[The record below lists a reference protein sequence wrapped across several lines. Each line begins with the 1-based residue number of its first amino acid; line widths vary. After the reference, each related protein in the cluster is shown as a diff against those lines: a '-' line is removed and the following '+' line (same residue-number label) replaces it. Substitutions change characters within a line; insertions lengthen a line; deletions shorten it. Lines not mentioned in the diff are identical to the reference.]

1 MIPRGYRYLIAIVA
15 LLVGLAFDPS
25 QADAQVSLRR
35 SAPLQPVA
43 LARKGDLLIGIGG
56 AYEADVHAPLV
67 SVDGDLA
74 RVAVVHLLYA
84 VADGVLLEVRGDP
97 YQVLNVDS
105 LGVPI
110 IEPDESPIGGSASG
124 AADFRAAVSFLLFG
138 DDQGLAAGGR
148 FEFNLPDSDESKG
161 LGTNSLNI
169 RFGVLGAFRR
179 GPLVFTA
186 DVGFAILEAPVDNF
200 EQNDVLAYSAELL
213 YSTALARPLRLY
225 LGVDGRASTRSSV
238 PLGTEDLGTVR
249 FGADL
254 RLGRWLLDAGGL
266 VGYAGNSASWGLTG
280 GAAFLLGRRRGPG
293 GDGGSTS

>member
-1 MIPRGYRYLIAIVA
+1 M
-15 LLVGLAFDPS
+15 
-25 QADAQVSLRR
+25 
-35 SAPLQPVA
+35 
-43 LARKGDLLIGIGG
+43 
-56 AYEADVHAPLV
+56 
-67 SVDGDLA
+67 
-74 RVAVVHLLYA
+74 
-84 VADGVLLEVRGDP
+84 
-97 YQVLNVDS
+97 DS

-148 FEFNLPDSDESKG
+148 FEFNLPGSDESKG

-186 DVGFAILEAPVDNF
+186 DVGLAVLEAPVDNF

-213 YSTALARPLRLY
+213 YSTPLDTPLRLY
-225 LGVDGRASTRSSV
+225 VGVDGRASIRSTV
-238 PLGTEDLGTVR
+238 PPGTEDLGAAR
-249 FGADL
+249 FGVDL

-280 GAAFLLGRRRGPG
+280 GVALLVGRRRGSRR
-293 GDGGSTS
+293 DGGSAS

>member
-1 MIPRGYRYLIAIVA
+1 MTASGHRNRIAVVA

-43 LARKGDLLIGIGG
+43 LAKKGDLLIGIGA

-67 SVDGDLA
+67 AVDGDLA
-74 RVAVVHLLYA
+74 RIAVLHLVYA
-84 VADGVLLEVRGDP
+84 LADGVLLEVRGDS
-97 YQVLNVDS
+97 YRVLSVDS
-105 LGVPI
+105 LGVPVV
-110 IEPDESPIGGSASG
+110 EPDEGLLNGSASG
-124 AADFRAAVSFLLFG
+124 AADFRAGVSFLLFG
-138 DDQGLAAGGR
+138 DDQRLAVGGR
-148 FEFNLPDSDESKG
+148 FEFILPSSDESKG
-161 LGTNSLNI
+161 LGTNSLNV
-169 RFGVLGAFRR
+169 RFGVLGAYRR
-179 GPLVFTA
+179 DPLVFTA
-186 DVGFAILEAPVDNF
+186 DLGLAILEAPVDNF
-200 EQNDVLAYSAELL
+200 EQNDVLAYSAELIYL
-213 YSTALARPLRLY
+213 TPLARPLRLY

-266 VGYAGNSASWGLTG
+266 VGYTGNSASWGLTG